1 MSGPPSDRRALSLW
15 KDGELGAGID
25 TTAQVHL
32 GARGGSRD
40 AGSAP
45 HRFRAVERKSLGWLR
60 LAPGFLKERK
70 NRRNGVERSSGGE
83 EARMQGGKAQL
94 GAGPNRAEGSG
105 MQPGPAASTS
115 APFRQ

>member
-1 MSGPPSDRRALSLW
+1 MRVALLIASGRW
-15 KDGELGAGID
+15 KGR
-25 TTAQVHL
+25 VW
-32 GARGGSRD
+32 GGC
-40 AGSAP
+40 
-45 HRFRAVERKSLGWLR
+45 VWL
-60 LAPGFLKERK
+60 PVFGGRK
-70 NRRNGVERSSGGE
+70 NRRNGVERSGGGE